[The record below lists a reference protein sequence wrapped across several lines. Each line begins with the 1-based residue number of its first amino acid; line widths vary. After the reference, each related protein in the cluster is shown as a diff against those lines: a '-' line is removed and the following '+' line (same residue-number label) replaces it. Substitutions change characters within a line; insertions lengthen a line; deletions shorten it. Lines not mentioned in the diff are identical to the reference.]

1 MKAGKSQ
8 ILVLLTQWRGSQGGR
23 CVLGSPGLS
32 PSMSWGWTKPS
43 LGLWPHGRLGGTA
56 HTGPG
61 TGPVR
66 VRLSSAPLALLP
78 RKEALPTSLRK
89 AAPPLLPALGQQ
101 RTGGVSRPVV
111 WMEQGPAS
119 WLSAPHHGQLCSHQA
134 GAPRSL
140 LLAD

>member
-23 CVLGSPGLS
+23 CVLGSPGLP
-32 PSMSWGWTKPS
+32 PSLSWGWTKPS

-89 AAPPLLPALGQQ
+89 AAPPPPSPGAAEDGRRLQACGVDGAGTGGLALCPPPRAALLPP
-101 RTGGVSRPVV
+101 SRSPS
-111 WMEQGPAS
+111 EPS
-119 WLSAPHHGQLCSHQA
+119 S
-134 GAPRSL
+134 R
-140 LLAD
+140 